1 MTQLWQPEVPQK
13 GDRTGRKAS
22 YPWPF
27 FVVMASAFL
36 LFFSLQAIFPVSPL
50 YIIEVGGSSA
60 DNGLATWVF
69 TLAALFIRPLTG
81 VLSDRWGRKPVLVLG
96 AAVFSSGPLFHA
108 FASNMPLLLVVKALH
123 GAGLGCFSTA
133 YQAFVADLLPP
144 NRYGEGLGV
153 ASIAPSLAMVV
164 APLFGESMV
173 AAFDFRQS
181 FFAFGAIGG
190 LGLLTTFVLSGRNS
204 GSAQHSSAEGGGSL
218 REALRRPGVRAGSL
232 GMALLG
238 VPFGTFISFLPL
250 LASARGLGGVGLVF
264 AIYAL
269 AGALARPTAGRATD
283 RWGSRWAVLLGLLVI
298 GFAMV
303 GLSAVTERWALMGL
317 AILMGIGGAT
327 TSASLDAKV
336 QMSVG
341 HSLRGSASALQY
353 TAFDTLVGFGSLGFG
368 FLAEATDY
376 GVMYAAVG
384 AVVLL
389 GVLVAGLC
397 WPRIRRRV

>member
-1 MTQLWQPEVPQK
+1 VTLPWQSEALQE
-13 GDRTGRKAS
+13 GHGADRKTA

-36 LFFSLQAIFPVSPL
+36 LFFSLQAVFPVSPL
-50 YIIEVGGSSA
+50 YIVEVGGSSA

-69 TLAALFIRPLTG
+69 TLAALLIRPLTG
-81 VLSDRWGRKPVLVLG
+81 ILSDRWGRKPALVLG
-96 AAVFSSGPLFHA
+96 AVLFSSGPVFHA
-108 FASNMPLLLVVKALH
+108 FASNVPLLLVAKALH
-123 GAGLGCFSTA
+123 GIGLGCFSTA

-153 ASIAPSLAMVV
+153 AGIAPSLAMVV

-173 AAFDFRQS
+173 ATFDFRRS
-181 FFAFGAIGG
+181 FFVFGAIGG
-190 LGLLTTFVLSGRNS
+190 LGSLTTLVLPGRNS
-204 GSAQHSSAEGGGSL
+204 GSAQDSSAEGGSL
-218 REALRRPGVRAGSL
+218 WEALRRPGVRAGSL

-238 VPFGTFISFLPL
+238 MPFGAFISFLPL

-264 AIYAL
+264 AVYAL
-269 AGALARPTAGRATD
+269 TGALARPVAGRATD
-283 RWGSRWAVLLGLLVI
+283 RWGARRVVLLGLLVT
-298 GFAMV
+298 GLTMAALAFAT
-303 GLSAVTERWALMGL
+303 GRWALLGL
-317 AILMGIGGAT
+317 AAIMGIGGAA
-327 TSASLDAKV
+327 ASTALDTKV

-376 GVMYAAVG
+376 GVMYGAVG
-384 AVVLL
+384 IVVLF

-397 WPRIRRRV
+397 WPRIRQRV

>member
-1 MTQLWQPEVPQK
+1 MSLARQPEAVG
-13 GDRTGRKAS
+13 GDVDSRGA

-27 FVVMASAFL
+27 FVAMTSTFF

-69 TLAALFIRPLTG
+69 TLAALLIRPLTG
-81 VLSDRWGRKPVLVLG
+81 VLSDRWGRKPILVLG
-96 AAVFSSGPLFHA
+96 AALFSSGPVLHA
-108 FASNMPLLLVVKALH
+108 FASNVPLLLVAKALH

-153 ASIAPSLAMVV
+153 AGVASSLAMVV

-173 AAFDFRQS
+173 AAFDFRRS
-181 FFAFGAIGG
+181 FFIFGAIGG
-190 LGLLTTFVLSGRNS
+190 LGLLTTFVLPGRNS
-204 GSAQHSSAEGGGSL
+204 GSVGNSPAEGGSL
-218 REALRRPGVRAGSL
+218 REALRQPGVRAGSL

-250 LASARGLGGVGLVF
+250 LADARDLGGTGLIF
-264 AIYAL
+264 AVYAL
-269 AGALARPTAGRATD
+269 AGALARPVVGRTAD
-283 RWGSRWAVLLGLLVI
+283 RWGARRVALLGLLVI
-298 GFAMV
+298 GLTMA
-303 GLSAVTERWALMGL
+303 GLSTVAGRWALMGL
-317 AILMGIGGAT
+317 AALMGIGGAAA
-327 TSASLDAKV
+327 SAALDAKV

-376 GVMYAAVG
+376 GVMYGAVG
-384 AVVLL
+384 VVVLL
-389 GVLVAGLC
+389 GVLVAGLG
-397 WPRIRRRV
+397 WQRIRQRV